1 MMLINIVTLHS
12 VESIVVISDGTHLL
26 LTEDEVQQFTGKSVA
41 EHVKSG
47 TCWKFNFYILVYF
60 LF

>member
-47 TCWKFNFYILVYF
+47 TC
-60 LF
+60 